1 MAAPHLFGTSALTM
15 PKEKFIRKG
24 PAYWIINPSLTR
36 NKKIP
41 VIANENILE
50 TITDRVIQQASNTAN
65 AEGVESVVL
74 NPDAHE
80 GYGAPIGCVVV
91 TSDTLMP
98 GPVGFDIS
106 CSMSFLQ
113 TDLQPAD
120 VLDRRVRRTLI
131 QEIEKRIA
139 LGAGSK
145 PAPLQQRVTPQE
157 FHEIIGRGP
166 EAREILT
173 SHDVDLSWTGNLER
187 KWLEADPDVISKRAF
202 ERGFD
207 QLGSLGG
214 GNHFIEME
222 TSEIVDSKLAS
233 HFGVG
238 EGVVIVTHCGSRGF
252 GHQIASEFFKQLE
265 HDFKAADQPFPGND
279 RELVFCYRDTPR
291 GERYWKSVGCGANF
305 AIVNHLFINTA
316 LRDSLRTIFPGVNC
330 YLVYL
335 ISHNLVQPEVIEGK
349 TKFVHRKGATR
360 ALPSGHPL
368 LQGTKFEATGHP
380 ALVPGS
386 ALAGSSLM
394 VADVNS
400 HLTHHSVNHGAGR
413 AMGRNQAR
421 RTLDQK
427 SVDEEMERHD
437 VLFNYRHY
445 PIDESA
451 AAYKNY
457 EDVIQSMLEAR
468 IARLVSRH
476 KPLMV
481 LKGND

>member
-1 MAAPHLFGTSALTM
+1 MSV
-15 PKEKFIRKG
+15 ERFIAQG
-24 PAYWIINPSLTR
+24 PAHWIINPRLTHGKR
-36 NKKIP
+36 IP
-41 VIANENILE
+41 VIANENILK
-50 TITDRVIQQASNTAN
+50 TITDRVIEQASNTAN
-65 AEGVESVVL
+65 AEGVDSVVL

-80 GYGAPIGCVVV
+80 GYGAPIGCVVA
-91 TSDTLMP
+91 TSQTLMP

-139 LGAGSK
+139 LGAGAK
-145 PAPLQQRVTPQE
+145 PAPLQHRVSKQE
-157 FHEIIGRGP
+157 FYEIIARGP
-166 EAREILT
+166 ETREILGRYG
-173 SHDVDLSWTGNLER
+173 VDLSWTENLER
-187 KWLEADPDVISKRAF
+187 KWLEADPDVISKRAV

-222 TSEIVDSKLAS
+222 TSEIRDPALAQ
-233 HFGVG
+233 HFGIT
-238 EGVVIVTHCGSRGF
+238 EDVVIVTHCGSRGF
-252 GHQIASEFFKQLE
+252 GHQIASEFFKHLE
-265 HDFKAADQPFPGND
+265 LEFKAAKKPFPGND
-279 RELVFCYRDTPR
+279 RELVFCYHDTPT
-291 GERYWKSVGCGANF
+291 GKRYWKSVGCGANF

-316 LRDSLRTIFPGVNC
+316 LRDALRTIFPGVRC

-335 ISHNLVQPEVIEGK
+335 ISHNLVQPEVIAGE
-349 TKFVHRKGATR
+349 TQFIHRKGATR
-360 ALPSGHPL
+360 VLPAGHPL
-368 LQGTKFEATGHP
+368 LRGTKFESTGHP

-386 ALAGSSLM
+386 ALAGSTLF
-394 VADVNS
+394 VADENS

-413 AMGRNQAR
+413 AMGRHQAR

-427 SVDEEMERHD
+427 QVDEELDRGD
-437 VLFNYRHY
+437 VLFNDRHY
-445 PIDESA
+445 PIDESP

-457 EDVIQSMLEAR
+457 DDVINSILEAR
-468 IARLVSRH
+468 LARIVSRH

>member
-1 MAAPHLFGTSALTM
+1 MITDR
-15 PKEKFIRKG
+15 FIQKG
-24 PAYWIINPSLTR
+24 PAYWLIHPRLTR
-36 NKKIP
+36 GKEIP
-41 VIANENILE
+41 VVANENILK
-50 TITDRVIQQASNTAN
+50 TITDRVIEQASNTAN
-65 AEGVESVVL
+65 AEGVDSVVL

-80 GYGAPIGCVVV
+80 GYGAPIGCVVA
-91 TSDTLMP
+91 TSRTLMP

-113 TDLQPAD
+113 TDIRPAD

-145 PAPLQQRVTPQE
+145 PAALQHRVSKQE
-157 FHEIIGRGP
+157 FHDILARGP
-166 EAREILT
+166 EAAEILRN
-173 SHDVDLSWTGNLER
+173 HGVDLRWTQNLER
-187 KWLEADPDVISKRAF
+187 KWLDADADVISKRAL

-222 TSEIVDSKLAS
+222 TSEIVDSKLAR
-233 HFGVG
+233 HFGITD
-238 EGVVIVTHCGSRGF
+238 GVVLITHCGSRGF
-252 GHQIASEFFKQLE
+252 GHQIATEFFRQLE
-265 HDFKAADQPFPGND
+265 VEFKAQHRPFPGND
-279 RELVFCYRDTPR
+279 RELVYCGRETVT

-316 LRDSLRTIFPGVNC
+316 LADALRILFPGVKC

-335 ISHNLVQPEVIEGK
+335 ISHNLVQLEILDGK
-349 TKFVHRKGATR
+349 PKFIHRKGATR
-360 ALPSGHPL
+360 ALPAGHPL
-368 LQGTKFEATGHP
+368 LEGTKFEATGHP

-386 ALAGSSLM
+386 ALAGSTLF
-394 VADVNS
+394 VADENS

-427 SVDEEMERHD
+427 TIDEEMDRQD

-445 PIDESA
+445 PIDEA
-451 AAYKNY
+451 APAYKNY
-457 EDVIQSMLEAR
+457 DDVINSILEAK
-468 IARLVSRH
+468 IARIVSRH

>member
-1 MAAPHLFGTSALTM
+1 MGSDR
-15 PKEKFIRKG
+15 FIPLG
-24 PAYWIINPSLTR
+24 PAHWLIHPKLTGGKR
-36 NKKIP
+36 IP
-41 VIANENILE
+41 IIANEAILK
-50 TITDRVIQQASNTAN
+50 TITDRVIEQASNTAN

-80 GYGAPIGCVVV
+80 GYGAPIGCVVA
-91 TSDTLMP
+91 TSQTLMP

-113 TDLQPAD
+113 TDLDPEQ
-120 VLDRRVRRTLI
+120 VRDRRVRRTLI

-145 PAPLQQRVTPQE
+145 PAPLQARVSKEQ
-157 FHEIIGRGP
+157 FREIIARGP
-166 EAREILT
+166 EAAELLR
-173 SHDVDLSWTGNLER
+173 SFDVDMSWTRNLER
-187 KWLEADPDVISKRAF
+187 KWLEADPEVVSRRAF

-214 GNHFIEME
+214 GNHFLEME
-222 TSEIVDSKLAS
+222 TSEIVDADLARS
-233 HFGVG
+233 FGITD
-238 EGVVIVTHCGSRGF
+238 GVVFISHCGSRGF
-252 GHQIASEFFKQLE
+252 GHQIATEFFRQLE
-265 HDFKAADQPFPGND
+265 AEFKSAHRPFPGND
-279 RELVFCYRDTPR
+279 RELVFCHRDSST

-316 LRDSLRTIFPGVNC
+316 LRDAVRVLFPEVRC

-335 ISHNLVQPEVIEGK
+335 ISHNLVQPEAIDGK
-349 TKFVHRKGATR
+349 TKFIHRKGATR
-360 ALPSGHPL
+360 ALPAGHPL
-368 LQGTKFEATGHP
+368 LQGTPFESTGHP

-386 ALAGSSLM
+386 ALAGSTLF
-394 VADVNS
+394 VADENS

-427 SVDEEMERHD
+427 TIDEEMDRCD

-445 PIDESA
+445 PIDEA
-451 AAYKNY
+451 APAYKNY
-457 EDVIQSMLEAR
+457 EDVINSILEAR
-468 IARLVSRH
+468 IARIVSRH

>member
-1 MAAPHLFGTSALTM
+1 M
-15 PKEKFIRKG
+15 PVDKFIRKG
-24 PAYWIINPSLTR
+24 PAHWIINPALTHG
-36 NKKIP
+36 KKIP
-41 VIANENILE
+41 VVANENILK

-91 TSDTLMP
+91 TSRTLMP

-113 TDLQPAD
+113 TDLKPAD

-145 PAPLQQRVTPQE
+145 PAPLQPRVSKQE
-157 FHEIIGRGP
+157 FHEIVARGP
-166 EAREILT
+166 EAREILQQYGV
-173 SHDVDLSWTGNLER
+173 DVSWTENLER
-187 KWLEADPDVISKRAF
+187 KWLEADPNVISKRAF

-222 TSEIVDSKLAS
+222 TSEIVDPPLAR
-233 HFGVG
+233 HFGIG

-252 GHQIASEFFKQLE
+252 GHQIATEFFKQLE
-265 HDFKAADQPFPGND
+265 HDFKSADIPFPGND
-279 RELVFCYRDTPR
+279 RELVYCYRDTPE
-291 GERYWKSVGCGANF
+291 GERYWKSIGCGANF
-305 AIVNHLFINTA
+305 AIVNHLFINTSLRDA
-316 LRDSLRTIFPGVNC
+316 LRTVFPGVKC

-335 ISHNLVQPEVIEGK
+335 ISHNLVQPEEVDGK
-349 TKFVHRKGATR
+349 TRFVHRKGATR
-360 ALPSGHPL
+360 ALPAGHPL
-368 LQGTKFEATGHP
+368 LKDTKFEATGHP

-386 ALAGSSLM
+386 ALAGSTLM
-394 VADVNS
+394 VADINS
-400 HLTHHSVNHGAGR
+400 SLTHHSVNHGAGR

-427 SVDEEMERHD
+427 AVDEEMEQHD

-457 EDVIQSMLEAR
+457 EDVISSMLDAR
-468 IARLVSRH
+468 IARIVSRH

>member
-1 MAAPHLFGTSALTM
+1 MSP
-15 PKEKFIRKG
+15 PKFIQRG
-24 PAYWIINPSLTR
+24 PAYWMIHPSLTGG
-36 NKKIP
+36 KEIP
-41 VIANENILE
+41 IVANERILD

-91 TSDTLMP
+91 TSKTLMP

-113 TDLQPAD
+113 TDIP
-120 VLDRRVRRTLI
+120 VEEVRDRRVRRTLI
-131 QEIEKRIA
+131 HEMEKRIA

-145 PAPLQQRVTPQE
+145 PAPLQHQVSKE
-157 FHEIIGRGP
+157 DFSEIIGRGA
-166 EAREILT
+166 EARSILT
-173 SHDVDLSWTGNLER
+173 HYDVDLNWTRNLER

-222 TSEIVDSKLAS
+222 SSEIVDPVLAQE
-233 HFGVG
+233 FGIR
-238 EGVVIVTHCGSRGF
+238 EGVVIVSHCGSRGF
-252 GHQIASEFFKQLE
+252 GHQIATEFFRQLE
-265 HDFKAADQPFPGND
+265 HEFREANKPFPGND
-279 RELVFCYRDTPR
+279 RELVFCYRDTPT
-291 GERYWKSVGCGANF
+291 GQRYWKSVGCGANF
-305 AIVNHLFINTA
+305 AIVNHLFISAA
-316 LRDSLRTIFPGVNC
+316 LRDSLRTLFPQVRC
-330 YLVYL
+330 HLVYL
-335 ISHNLVQPEVIEGK
+335 ISHNLVQPEILEGK
-349 TKFVHRKGATR
+349 TKFIHRKGATR
-360 ALPSGHPL
+360 ALPGGHPL
-368 LQGTKFEATGHP
+368 LQGTPFETTGHP

-386 ALAGSSLM
+386 AIAGSTLF
-394 VADVNS
+394 VADKNS

-421 RTLDQK
+421 RTLNQK
-427 SVDEEMERHD
+427 AVDEQMEQQD

-457 EDVIQSMLEAR
+457 DDVIESILEAK
-468 IARLVSRH
+468 IARIVSRH